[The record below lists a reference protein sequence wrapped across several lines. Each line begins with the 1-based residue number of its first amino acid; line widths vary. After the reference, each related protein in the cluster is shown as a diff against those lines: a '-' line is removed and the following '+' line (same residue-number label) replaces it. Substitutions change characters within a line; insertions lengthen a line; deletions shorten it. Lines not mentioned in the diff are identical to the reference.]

1 MDDCGGVGLCGV
13 GSELVEATV
22 AYMAVDEAG
31 AIHDVTVEDTS
42 DLPEYAQA
50 ALYHPVTLAL
60 AHNCENNWHIAGC
73 DPRS

>member
-1 MDDCGGVGLCGV
+1 
-13 GSELVEATV
+13 
-22 AYMAVDEAG
+22 MAVDEAG